1 MNRSSN
7 ESLEATAAALFRFH
21 GLRRFTASR
30 LRRGA
35 VPSGCASVRRWMNT
49 YLPALVLVLAIVTGC
64 SSISSRWNPDAAVT
78 DAEHDIASRHL
89 RFAYVGGFVPSAPG
103 VPLDG

>member
-1 MNRSSN
+1 
-7 ESLEATAAALFRFH
+7 
-21 GLRRFTASR
+21 
-30 LRRGA
+30 
-35 VPSGCASVRRWMNT
+35 MNT

-64 SSISSRWNPDAAVT
+64 SSISSRWNPDAAVA

-103 VPLDG
+103 VPLDGYGTLQGYGKLEIGSQGCAQGNYWEERQEYARRYNQTMWAHVSKQH